1 MDDPYT
7 RAQWRK
13 ALVSVAILTA
23 WLSLAT
29 LAAQTPPATAPV
41 ATFVAATHDYAL
53 LHRRLEQQ
61 IGQFD
66 INTPIESINR
76 MIRELATAIRA
87 ERSRAVQGDFFTQA
101 LSAELRTAIARSLRE
116 HGFTADDVRDSTRV
130 DRVDYS
136 RVALR
141 VNDTFP
147 WVLGVSMFPCLLE
160 ALPAL
165 PPELQ
170 YRIVGD
176 DLLLVDVHASLVVDV
191 LRSALA
197 PATSWR

>member
-1 MDDPYT
+1 M
-7 RAQWRK
+7 
-13 ALVSVAILTA
+13 
-23 WLSLAT
+23 
-29 LAAQTPPATAPV
+29 
-41 ATFVAATHDYAL
+41 
-53 LHRRLEQQ
+53 HRRLEAE
-61 IGQFD
+61 IGPLE

-87 ERSRAVQGDFFTQA
+87 ERLHATQGELFSPA
-101 LSAELRTAIARSLRE
+101 LSAELRTTIARTLRA
-116 HGFTADDVRDSTRV
+116 HGFSADDVRDSGRV

-136 RVALR
+136 RIELR

-160 ALPAL
+160 ALPML

-176 DLLLVDVHASLVVDV
+176 DLLLIDVHASLIVDV
-191 LRSALA
+191 MRSALA
-197 PATSWR
+197 QPTSWRR